1 MRELCGGREGW
12 GNGALEKLS
21 LLGFLREGND
31 LGPEQHLFF
40 FFNKLFFFCLLC
52 EAGRAYWLS
61 EHTRSLIWGQ
71 DIKTWQALIERTF
84 SPFFCC

>member
-31 LGPEQHLFF
+31 LGQEQHLFFF
-40 FFNKLFFFCLLC
+40 FFNKLFFSACFVRQ
-52 EAGRAYWLS
+52 AG
-61 EHTRSLIWGQ
+61 LIGCQ
-71 DIKTWQALIERTF
+71 STQGR
-84 SPFFCC
+84 